1 MCQRREQRSKETAKI
16 IRAVKD
22 RIIRDIK
29 CLFEEEED
37 CYKPRRAGNFHG
49 DIYIEYQNNGNRNKT
64 LSIR

>member
-1 MCQRREQRSKETAKI
+1 M
-16 IRAVKD
+16 KD

-37 CYKPRRAGNFHG
+37 CYKPRRVGNFHG